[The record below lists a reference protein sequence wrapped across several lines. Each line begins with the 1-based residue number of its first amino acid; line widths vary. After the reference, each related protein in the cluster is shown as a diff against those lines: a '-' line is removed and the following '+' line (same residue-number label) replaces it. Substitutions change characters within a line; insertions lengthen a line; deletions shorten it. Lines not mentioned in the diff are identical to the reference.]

1 LAGVSALTF
10 SALDVIAITVGIVII
25 NIGAIDRGAIDR
37 GAIDGVPI
45 DSVNPLA
52 DPKCPYREA
61 TPRPDCYLCKG
72 RPNTN

>member
-52 DPKCPYREA
+52 DPKCPYREPA
-61 TPRPDCYLCKG
+61 PRPDCYLCKG

>member
-25 NIGAIDRGAIDR
+25 NIGAIDRGAID
-37 GAIDGVPI
+37 GVPI

-52 DPKCPYREA
+52 DPKCPYREPA
-61 TPRPDCYLCKG
+61 PRPDCYLCKG

>member
-10 SALDVIAITVGIVII
+10 SALDVIAIAVGIVII
-25 NIGAIDRGAIDR
+25 NIGAIDR

-61 TPRPDCYLCKG
+61 APRPDCYLCKG